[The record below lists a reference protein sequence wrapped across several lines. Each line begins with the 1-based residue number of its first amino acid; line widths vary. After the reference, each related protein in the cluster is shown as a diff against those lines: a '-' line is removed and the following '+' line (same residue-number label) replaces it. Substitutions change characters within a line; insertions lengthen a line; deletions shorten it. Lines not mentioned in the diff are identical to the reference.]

1 MKKAFNFMV
10 GALIGGVIGAVTAL
24 LYAPS
29 SGKALRLDLQQKAHN
44 IQIEIKEAA
53 QQKREELEKQLNDY
67 TSGEGE
73 IQ

>member
-1 MKKAFNFMV
+1 MKKALNFTL

-29 SGKALRLDLQQKAHN
+29 SGKALRLDLQQKANN

-53 QQKREELEKQLNDY
+53 QQKREELEKQLEDY
-67 TSGEGE
+67 TSGEQE
-73 IQ
+73 L